1 MRYDKMI
8 WSGFTCYTTRD
19 ATQFRLSLILS
30 YASVYLVSYLI
41 SVCLSLR
48 LSAVKLAL
56 GDCGTPPTL
65 RHPCHPTPP
74 PRSSPPRSPPPT
86 NPPTH
91 RNQSAMPH
99 AMGSPVARAVALL
112 HLCSVVVAH
121 NGGAPP
127 QPHHHDPH
135 HNYPTTTIPTT
146 HPTTTRSPPLTTT
159 ATMIPTT
166 HHPQDRT
173 AC

>member
-1 MRYDKMI
+1 MVRFHVLHDSRRYTIPLISD
-8 WSGFTCYTTRD
+8 
-19 ATQFRLSLILS
+19 LILCLCLS
-30 YASVYLVSYLI
+30 SLLSYLCL
-41 SVCLSLR
+41 SVCCPLLN
-48 LSAVKLAL
+48 AL

-91 RNQSAMPH
+91 RNQTAMPH